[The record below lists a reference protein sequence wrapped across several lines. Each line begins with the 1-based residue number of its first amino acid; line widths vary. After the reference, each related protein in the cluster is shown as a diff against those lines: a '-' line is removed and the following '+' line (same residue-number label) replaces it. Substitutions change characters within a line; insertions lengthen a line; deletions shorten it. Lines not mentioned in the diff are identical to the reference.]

1 MAKNFTKSLVSKN
14 LSSLIPTTDK
24 VGKKE
29 ETAPTTKKV
38 VKAQEPAAVKE
49 DKTTPSV
56 KPVITPPEPKPI
68 KQEIAKPVIKNTP
81 TVQEKPAIVEES
93 IVNEPVARETTTT
106 TVTTFR
112 INDDKLLAIKAIAF
126 WDRKKIQEVFDEAL
140 ENYINQ
146 TPKSTLKKAVTEYKK
161 RYNK

>member
-1 MAKNFTKSLVSKN
+1 MAKNFTKSLGNKN
-14 LSSLIPTTDK
+14 LASLIPTTDK
-24 VGKKE
+24 VDKDE
-29 ETAPTTKKV
+29 QATPDAKKV
-38 VKAQEPAAVKE
+38 VKAQEPAMIKE
-49 DKTTPSV
+49 DKILPSV
-56 KPVITPPEPKPI
+56 KPIIPTPEPKTI
-68 KQEIAKPVIKNTP
+68 KQELAKPIKKHTSNYKENT
-81 TVQEKPAIVEES
+81 TIVEEPT
-93 IVNEPVARETTTT
+93 INKPVSKATT

-140 ENYINQ
+140 ENYISQ